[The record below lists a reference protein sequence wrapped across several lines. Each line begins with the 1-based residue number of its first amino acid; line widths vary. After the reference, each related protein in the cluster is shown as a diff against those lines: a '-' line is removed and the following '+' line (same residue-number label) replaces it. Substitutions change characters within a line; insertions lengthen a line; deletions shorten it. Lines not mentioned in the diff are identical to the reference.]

1 MEVTQHLVRGLTL
14 SRPPAGWFRRM
25 LGEWRPSA
33 VTLGAPVFPLVVLFG
48 LNAVDE
54 LDRTA
59 FAVLLPDIR
68 DHFGL
73 SDAGALALVAASTIA
88 VLVIEVP
95 LSFYCDRRSRVRIA
109 TVGAAVWAA
118 FSVGTGLAVSV
129 GMLVA
134 MRVGAGSGRAV
145 VTPTH
150 SSLLSDYYEPAAR
163 VKVFSAH
170 RQANSVGQIIGPLGA
185 GLLAYHLGWRAPFII
200 FGIPTLVF
208 VVLALRLREPVR
220 GAHERRAAGADEAAA
235 GVEEPAERV
244 WPTMRTL
251 GQVRTVRRIWMA
263 VPFLGIALF
272 GIPNLLSL
280 IYEDVYGLNAAHR
293 GFIAA
298 GIEPLQIAGVF
309 AAMPLVARIAVT
321 RPEFLLRFVAIV
333 GVVDGLLLVVLAY
346 APHVAVAIGVH
357 AVLAASIGT
366 LAPAFYALVSLV
378 APPRVRSAAFSTMS
392 VFAIPGIAVFLPL
405 IGAVSDALGIQ
416 ASMIV
421 MVPVSLAAGLVL
433 ASAHRF
439 VRADIDSVRVESLAR
454 ITAMQDSVGAQS
466 SQDAPVAV
474 EGTTTPEGPDHQ
486 RNGTASR
493 P

>member
-1 MEVTQHLVRGLTL
+1 MVD
-14 SRPPAGWFRRM
+14 
-25 LGEWRPSA
+25 EWRPSSI
-33 VTLGAPVFPLVVLFG
+33 TLGAPVFPLAVLFG

-73 SDAGALALVAASTIA
+73 SDSGALALVAVSTIA
-88 VLVIEVP
+88 VLFIEIP
-95 LSFYCDRRSRVRIA
+95 LSFYCDRRNRVRIA
-109 TVGAAVWAA
+109 TTGAALWAL

-129 GMLVA
+129 LMLFV
-134 MRVGAGSGRAV
+134 MRVGAGAGRAV

-170 RQANSVGQIIGPLGA
+170 RQANSVGQIAGPLFA
-185 GLLAYHLGWRAPFII
+185 GILAYYLGWRSPFIL
-200 FGIPTLVF
+200 FGLPTLVF

-235 GVEEPAERV
+235 ATEEQHEKA
-244 WPTMRTL
+244 WPTMKIL
-251 GQVRTVRRIWMA
+251 GRVRTVRRIWMA

-272 GIPNLLSL
+272 GVPNLLSL
-280 IYEDVYGLNAAHR
+280 VYEDVYGLNAAHR
-293 GFIAA
+293 GLIAA

-309 AAMPLVARIAVT
+309 LAMPHVARIAFE
-321 RPEFLLRFVAIV
+321 RPEFLLRFVAVV
-333 GVVDGLLLVVLAY
+333 GVVDGILLVLLAY
-346 APHVAVAIGVH
+346 SPNVVVAIGVH

-366 LAPAFYALVSLV
+366 LAPAFFALVSLV

-392 VFAIPGIAVFLPL
+392 VFAIPGIALFLPL

-416 ASMIV
+416 ASMVV
-421 MVPVSLAAGLVL
+421 MVPVSLAAGLIL
-433 ASAHRF
+433 GSAHRF
-439 VRADIDSVRVESLAR
+439 VRDDIAAVQLESLAR
-454 ITAMQDSVGAQS
+454 VADAQAAAAGATV
-466 SQDAPVAV
+466 DDGEAV
-474 EGTTTPEGPDHQ
+474 HEPEEIED
-486 RNGTASR
+486 RS
-493 P
+493 